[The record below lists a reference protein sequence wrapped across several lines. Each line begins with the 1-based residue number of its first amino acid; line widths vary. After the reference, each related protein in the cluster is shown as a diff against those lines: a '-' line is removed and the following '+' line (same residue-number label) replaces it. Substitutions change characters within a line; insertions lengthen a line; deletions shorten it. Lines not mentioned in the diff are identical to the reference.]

1 MLRRLVWP
9 ALAAALLAAFAVW
22 AVTAAPSTHDP
33 LSSAANPPNDP
44 LYPQQW
50 GLQGAFGIQATDAW
64 AVTTGGDGVITI
76 ALLDSG
82 FDETHPDLQGR
93 WENAYNYLETG
104 WPSQDD
110 WTDNY
115 GTALAGVVGA
125 TGNNSTGVAGTS
137 WRPKLMP
144 LRVVSRRTSGDGA
157 GLPQRTFNTASII
170 AQALDYATEKGAR
183 IVVFGFS
190 LGNLSETDQTTIR
203 DAIRRNQDSATG
215 RNLVIVAP
223 VGEIYPGQN
232 PVPIPYP
239 AALDGDGVSVIGV
252 TGILTTG
259 LALQS
264 SGGQLIVPTGSYVD
278 LAAPGDMVITT
289 SRGPGS
295 SPVHG
300 YETLRYG
307 TSYAAGYVAGVAALA
322 LSVNP
327 TMAPEQALQTLSQSA
342 RDLGAAG
349 RDDVYGAGLVNA
361 GQAVLRTRH
370 FLNLTPNTVRL
381 ARHVG
386 ATATITNPYTL
397 GASWTLVSA
406 PPWLTV
412 STPTNTGGGS
422 VAQITLSQDPGC
434 LDSGGGTVVFRSTL
448 PQSFNTQEIRVEVA
462 NVGPCRRLFLPY
474 LARACTTPTNC
485 AIGN

>member
-9 ALAAALLAAFAVW
+9 TLAAALLAALAAW
-22 AVTAAPSTHDP
+22 AVTAAPPTQAP

-50 GLQGAFGIQATDAW
+50 GLQGAFGIQAADAW

-82 FDETHPDLQGR
+82 FDQSHPDLADR
-93 WENAYNYLETG
+93 WENAYNFLETG

-125 TGNNSTGVAGTS
+125 TGNNATGVAGTA

-157 GLPQRTFNTASII
+157 GLPQRTFNTASLI
-170 AQALDYATEKGAR
+170 AQALDYAAAR
-183 IVVFGFS
+183 GVRIAVFGFS
-190 LGNLSETDQTTIR
+190 LGNLSDTDQTTIR

-215 RNLVIVAP
+215 RNLVVIAP

-232 PVPIPYP
+232 PVPTPYP
-239 AALDGDGVSVIGV
+239 AALDGDGVSVTGV
-252 TGILTTG
+252 TGVLTTG

-264 SGGQLIVPTGSYVD
+264 SGGQLIVPTGGFVD
-278 LAAPGDMVITT
+278 LAAPGDMITTT
-289 SRGPGS
+289 SRGANA
-295 SPVHG
+295 SPSHG
-300 YETLRYG
+300 YDTLRYG
-307 TSYAAGYVAGVAALA
+307 TNYAAGYVAGVAALA

-327 TMAPEQALQTLSQSA
+327 SLSPEQTLQTLSQSA

-361 GQAVLRTRH
+361 GQAVLQTRH

-381 ARHVG
+381 ARRVG

-397 GASWTLVSA
+397 GASWALVSA

-412 STPTNTGGGS
+412 SAPTNTGGGS
-422 VAQITLSQDPGC
+422 AIQVTLSQDPGC
-434 LDSGGGTVVFRSTL
+434 LDSGGGTVVFRSTM
-448 PQSFNTQEIRVEVA
+448 PRSFNTQEIRVEVA
-462 NVGPCRRLFLPY
+462 DVGPCRRLFLPY
-474 LARACTTPTNC
+474 LARACTTPGNC
-485 AIGN
+485 AIGE